1 MDLFSFDPAVMMS
14 FLLTLFRIS
23 LVLFLLPFFGGIG
36 VPNVIKAALC
46 LVLTLAVWP
55 ALSFDGSYM
64 PNHPFQLVLLI
75 GGEILI
81 GLGLGLLVR
90 ILFAAVQMGGQIL
103 GFQMGF
109 AMINVVDP
117 MTGTNAAITSHF
129 LYMTTLL
136 VFLTLNGHLF
146 LLSGLAESFSIIPPG
161 GIVLNP
167 LLGDTMLDY
176 AGQIFVLAIKIAAP
190 VSAAIFLVDLA
201 LALVGRASP
210 QMNVLILGFPLKIA
224 VGFFFLGIIFKTLSL
239 YTQNFIIDLKSMF
252 TTVLGAM
259 S

>member
-1 MDLFSFDPAVMMS
+1 
-14 FLLTLFRIS
+14 
-23 LVLFLLPFFGGIG
+23 
-36 VPNVIKAALC
+36 
-46 LVLTLAVWP
+46 
-55 ALSFDGSYM
+55 M

-167 LLGDTMLDY
+167 FLGSTMLDY